1 MLKLKIL
8 KSTFNRGLYDGR
20 PPFSNYIE
28 ASMYLEDEAKSGKDT
43 IIVSLK
49 SDSENQNSVESVVL
63 SDSALGNGYKL
74 ISKQKDGKLEIRTYR
89 KIGKNTSKR
98 G

>member
-1 MLKLKIL
+1 M
-8 KSTFNRGLYDGR
+8 KSTFRIGSYDGQ

-43 IIVSLK
+43 IILSLK
-49 SDSENQNSVESVVL
+49 LYRENQKSAESVVL

-74 ISKQKDGKLEIRTYR
+74 ISKKIDGEVEIRTYR
-89 KIGKNTSKR
+89 KKGKNTI
-98 G
+98 